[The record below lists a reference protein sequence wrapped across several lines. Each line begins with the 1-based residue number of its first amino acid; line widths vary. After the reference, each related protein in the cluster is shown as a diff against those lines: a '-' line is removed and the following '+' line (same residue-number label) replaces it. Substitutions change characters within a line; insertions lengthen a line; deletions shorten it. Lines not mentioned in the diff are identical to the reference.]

1 MKYSVLL
8 LLVFFAFAS
17 CTNDNTK
24 NETAQEN
31 DSETLTE
38 TNTET
43 SAYPTKV
50 YQGDTHL
57 HTDLS
62 MDAGAFGNRIG
73 MDEAY
78 KFARGEEVTSTT
90 GIKTKL
96 SRPLDFLA
104 ITDHSDGM
112 GLQRKKCMKQ
122 IGVVIEKCDQLV

>member
-8 LLVFFAFAS
+8 LLVFFAFIG
-17 CTNDNTK
+17 CKNDTTK
-24 NETAQEN
+24 NEAAQEK

-50 YQGDTHL
+50 YWGDTHL

-78 KFARGEEVTSTT
+78 KFARGE
-90 GIKTKL
+90 
-96 SRPLDFLA
+96 R
-104 ITDHSDGM
+104 
-112 GLQRKKCMKQ
+112 
-122 IGVVIEKCDQLV
+122 